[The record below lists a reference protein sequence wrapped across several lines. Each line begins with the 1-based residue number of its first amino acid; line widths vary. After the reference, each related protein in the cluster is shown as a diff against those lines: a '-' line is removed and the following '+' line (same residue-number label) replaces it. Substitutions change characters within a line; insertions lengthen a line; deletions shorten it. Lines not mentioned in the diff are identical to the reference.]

1 MLAAGNAL
9 DDREEKMD
17 KDYEE
22 LDDYKK
28 ALDDYKKST
37 DLAMSIVKEAKELF
51 RVRENQLDW
60 VAGQLGMGPRAT
72 VHMLVCSECAKSMV
86 NDEVFT

>member
-9 DDREEKMD
+9 VDKEDKLE

-37 DLAMSIVKEAKELF
+37 DLSMSIVKEAKELF

-60 VAGQLGMGPRAT
+60 VAGQLGMGPRAS
-72 VHMLVCSECAKSMV
+72 VHMLVCSASV
-86 NDEVFT
+86 LSQW